1 MRQFQGY
8 LRSYACETA
17 RITIRF
23 FAGTIDPN
31 PKDEPVLEVVI
42 LEPTSMDEAV
52 ECLKQIE
59 REDAWL
65 YLSQSDG
72 LSLQIESE
80 NGTEHQLLGQR
91 VDVQAQFYGPDE
103 WEWLACR
110 NHEHARNLNQD
121 LVKARTRLNKAIEL
135 IAEQQARIEVK
146 AQGHESGT
154 TARTLYD
161 QHAKF
166 LARLRAEAEA

>member
-1 MRQFQGY
+1 MQQFQGY
-8 LRSYACETA
+8 LRSFVCETECL
-17 RITIRF
+17 TIRF
-23 FAGTIDPN
+23 FAGTIDPI

-42 LEPTSMDEAV
+42 LEPTSMDQAI

-65 YLSQSDG
+65 YLSQPDDS
-72 LSLQIESE
+72 SLQIESE
-80 NGTEHQLLGQR
+80 NGTEYQLLAQR
-91 VDVQAQFYGPDE
+91 VDSQAQQYGPGE
-103 WEWLACR
+103 WEWLAHR
-110 NHEHARNLNQD
+110 NHEHAQNLNGD

-146 AQGHESGT
+146 AQRHESGT

-166 LARLRAEAEA
+166 LARLRAETEA